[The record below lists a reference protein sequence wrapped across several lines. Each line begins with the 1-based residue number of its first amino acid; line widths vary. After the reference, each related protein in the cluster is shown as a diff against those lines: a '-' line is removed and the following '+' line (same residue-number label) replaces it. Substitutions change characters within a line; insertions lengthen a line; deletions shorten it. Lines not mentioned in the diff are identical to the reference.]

1 MTQIVD
7 IKKYNDQMAKSMGDK
22 LFFLNKISATDV
34 DKIVDF
40 GCANGE
46 LFKYVPSNWDLVGV
60 DNNEEMKKQAIANFP
75 KAKIVDNLNKVETT
89 NNTLLNM
96 SSVIHEVYSYC
107 SKKEINEFWKS
118 VFNSNY
124 KYIVIRDMMISD
136 ITDRPLR
143 KQDLND
149 IENMKNQTTFQDFEK
164 VWGCKTYR
172 NLIHY
177 LLKYRYTEN
186 WERELHENY
195 LPITLE
201 QLLKK
206 IPSDYEFIYLNRYT
220 LPFIKNTVF
229 ETYGHTIR
237 ENTHA
242 QIILKR
248 KDA

>member
-1 MTQIVD
+1 MTRITN
-7 IKKYNDQMAKSMGDK
+7 ITKYNNQMAKSMEDK
-22 LFFLNKISATDV
+22 LFFLNKIETTDV
-34 DKIVDF
+34 DRIVDF
-40 GCANGE
+40 GCANCE
-46 LFKYVPSNWDLVGV
+46 LFKYVPSTWNLVGV
-60 DNNEEMKKQAIANFP
+60 DNNKEMKKLANKNFP
-75 KAKIVDNLNKVETT
+75 QATICENLNQVETT

-107 SKKEINEFWKS
+107 SKKEINQFWKS

-124 KYIVIRDMMISD
+124 KYIVIRDMMVSD

-143 KQDLND
+143 KQDLKD
-149 IENMKNQTTFQDFEK
+149 IETMKDQTTFKDFEK
-164 VWGCKTYR
+164 VWGMKSYR

-206 IPSDYEFIYLNRYT
+206 IPSNYEFIYLNRYT